1 MTAIGFLLL
10 VVSIWL
16 AWATKEP
23 DSGPS
28 ELLSWMAISGLVLI
42 IAGITRF
49 LWQAMP

>member
-10 VVSIWL
+10 VIALWL
-16 AWATKEP
+16 SWATKEP
-23 DSGPS
+23 NGQPS
-28 ELLSWMAISGLVLI
+28 EFLSWMAISGLVLV

>member
-10 VVSIWL
+10 VIAIWL
-16 AWATKEP
+16 SWATREP
-23 DSGPS
+23 NGPPS
-28 ELLSWMAISGLVLI
+28 ELLSWTALAGLVLV